1 MKKLEELAQELEK
14 EIRKGVS
21 QARYAAVRSLNE
33 TAFRARQTLMARY
46 QVVFNVRSRSLPKK
60 VEVKKATKEN
70 MSAAVSFPFDWMYL
84 NTKGGTKNPEKAKNL
99 SVPVRFGADETRT
112 AAGKIKQ
119 SFKPKNLLKYADDHK
134 KKKRGKVAS
143 PHAVKIRTKHGRT
156 LIARRKKANRKEME
170 WLYVQSPTGKVKKK
184 WWFDE
189 IVKGTVERHLKREFE
204 KAAKWIAEHP
214 KK

>member
-1 MKKLEELAQELEK
+1 MKKLDELAKELEK

-33 TAFRARQTLMARY
+33 TAFLARKNLMTAY
-46 QVVFNVRSRSLPKK
+46 HKAFNVRSRTLPKK

-70 MSAAVSFPFDWMYL
+70 ISAEVSFPFDWMYL
-84 NTKGGTKNPEKAKNL
+84 NTKGGTKNPEKSKNL
-99 SVPVRFGADETRT
+99 SVPIRFGTDETRT
-112 AAGKIKQ
+112 ASGKIKQ
-119 SFKPKNLLKYADDHK
+119 SFKPNNLLKYADDHK
-134 KKKRGKVAS
+134 KKKRGKVAN

-156 LIARRKKANRKEME
+156 LIARRKKANRKEIE
-170 WLYVQSPTGKVKKK
+170 WLYVQRPTGKVKKK

-204 KAAKWIAEHP
+204 KAAKWIAEHA